1 MCFCYHHLFAS
12 SHLFWIDFLF
22 LTLFLFSLFVLFSEQ
37 VIERTIAKWNSQRPG
52 MASSFCWL
60 TNIVILRT
68 ERIRWSCSGSVMNFT
83 NRNVK
88 RKWRQ
93 WKEIALELLFLMIHT
108 YICRCARHSHEDDN
122 NNSELDFFFR
132 FFTQLKNATTK
143 KFIEFAR
150 IWRYLACQHN
160 LFSFWH
166 LIVIEWVWK
175 GGNYCSQR
183 SPTIMFPVENCP
195 IWKIV
200 PKTNVWM
207 LLRENNDLNM
217 FSTSILS

>member
-1 MCFCYHHLFAS
+1 MCFCCHHLFAS

-122 NNSELDFFFR
+122 NNSELDFFFSFLYAIKKCNNNKIHWIR
-132 FFTQLKNATTK
+132 PNLAILSLSTQFVFVLTFNCNRMSLKGWKLLFTTK
-143 KFIEFAR
+143 PNNNVSRWK
-150 IWRYLACQHN
+150 LSN
-160 LFSFWH
+160 LKDRPKNEC
-166 LIVIEWVWK
+166 LNVIK
-175 GGNYCSQR
+175 R
-183 SPTIMFPVENCP
+183 
-195 IWKIV
+195 K
-200 PKTNVWM
+200 
-207 LLRENNDLNM
+207 
-217 FSTSILS
+217 